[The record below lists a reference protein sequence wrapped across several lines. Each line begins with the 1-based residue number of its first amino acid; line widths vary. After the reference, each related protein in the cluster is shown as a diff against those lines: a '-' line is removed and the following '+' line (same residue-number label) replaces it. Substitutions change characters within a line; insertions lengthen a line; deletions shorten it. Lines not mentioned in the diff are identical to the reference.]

1 MASIFSQVLRTP
13 SCSAEADFF
22 DLGGNSLL
30 AVTLMERI
38 EREFGV
44 RLPLAQLLTDST
56 VARLARQLTP
66 GSRAAQAWKS
76 LVAIRAR
83 EGKPALYLVHGAGGN
98 ILLYRELADALG
110 DEASVYGFQSR
121 GLDGRA
127 EPMRTIEAMAAGY
140 LEELRAHQPRGPY
153 RLGGYC
159 MGGMVAYEMGRLLVE
174 AGAEVEFV
182 ALLDTYNL
190 STAEP
195 VRGVRRR
202 LSRAWQ
208 WGGFQLGNVT
218 SLRGQN
224 LRAYVGEKWRRLRE
238 AAANVRAGKH
248 TVEVVAG
255 QGGGRAENSHG
266 QRIQQLNDEA
276 ALSYKPLP
284 CSVRMFVFKPR
295 NNYAHLSDPA
305 MGWRHVAGGKLE
317 LIEICENPHAM
328 LIQPAVQKLAAALR
342 ERMRQ

>member
-1 MASIFSQVLRTP
+1 VAK
-13 SCSAEADFF
+13 
-22 DLGGNSLL
+22 L
-30 AVTLMERI
+30 AKRLVPGMEP
-38 EREFGV
+38 V
-44 RLPLAQLLTDST
+44 R
-56 VARLARQLTP
+56 
-66 GSRAAQAWKS
+66 AWSS
-76 LVAIRAR
+76 LVPIRPR
-83 EGKPALYLVHGAGGN
+83 EGKDIVYFVHGAGGN
-98 ILLYRELADALG
+98 VLLYRELADALG
-110 DEASVYGFQSR
+110 EEVAVHGFQSL
-121 GLDGRA
+121 GLDGRT
-127 EPMRTIEAMAAGY
+127 EPLRSIEDMSACY
-140 LEELRAHQPRGPY
+140 VKELRAFQPSGPY